1 MCRTVIARTFAAVAL
16 AAFLA
21 GAPSAARAQALS
33 QLFVEAL
40 DARTGAPVMDL
51 RPTDF
56 RVEEDGSPGGVVSA
70 DVGDAPMKIA
80 LLVDNGDVLAD
91 MNAIS
96 DLRGALD
103 DFLDTLAPTHEVG
116 LFTIARQTRRRV
128 DFTLDRV
135 ELKSGVGEIFP
146 DRGGSVRVF
155 DGVRD
160 TLNRRFE
167 DEEPFPVFVLVLTDG
182 SEGSGYVTPGEFA
195 ELGRLL
201 VNNAVTI
208 HTVLMSMR
216 GGSAVTSISSNLS
229 QNTGGVFE
237 VINASSGLDEELTEL
252 ATRMNAHYDR
262 VSNWYRLI
270 YERPNPPGSRVSVRL
285 TSRPGV
291 RFNLF
296 IDRRMQP

>member
-16 AAFLA
+16 AAFLT
-21 GAPSAARAQALS
+21 GAPSAARAQAVS

-40 DARTGAPVMDL
+40 DTRTGAPVTNL
-51 RPTDF
+51 QPADF
-56 RVEEDGSPGGVVSA
+56 RVEEDGSPGGIVSA
-70 DVGDAPMKIA
+70 DISDAPMKIA

-91 MNAIS
+91 TNAIS

-103 DFLDTLAPTHEVG
+103 DFLDTLAPAHEVG

-128 DFTLDRV
+128 DFTGDRV

-167 DEEPFPVFVLVLTDG
+167 EDEAFPVFVLVLTDG
-182 SEGSGYVTPGEFA
+182 AEGSGYVTPGEFA
-195 ELGRLL
+195 ELGRQLIA
-201 VNNAVTI
+201 NAVTI
-208 HTVLMSMR
+208 HTVLLSMR
-216 GGSAVTSISSNLS
+216 GGSEVTSISSNLS

-237 VINASSGLDEELTEL
+237 VINASSGLDESLTAL

-262 VSNWYRLI
+262 VSTWYRLI
-270 YERPNPPGSRVSVRL
+270 YERPDPPGSSVSVRL
-285 TSRPGV
+285 SSRPGV

-296 IDRRMQP
+296 GDRRMQP